1 MDTENLNTY
10 HIIKEERDE
19 DYNEFTE
26 QSFAPNEV
34 NIYLFI
40 LYLKKSAYF

>member
-1 MDTENLNTY
+1 MDTENLNMY
-10 HIIKEERDE
+10 HVIKEERGDE

-34 NIYLFI
+34 NI
-40 LYLKKSAYF
+40 

>member
-1 MDTENLNTY
+1 MDTENLNMY
-10 HIIKEERDE
+10 HVIKEERDE

-34 NIYLFI
+34 NI
-40 LYLKKSAYF
+40 